1 MEEGLLILRHLKVE
15 NANAIAGITW
25 GFPAI
30 SNFLGFVHALSRKL
44 PKELELELTGCGV
57 ICHNREVQAYQPRG
71 WGDYVFALTR
81 NPLAPDPKRDDP
93 PNAKSPSFIE
103 EGRMHMTVSLVIP
116 VAGDLDDLDD
126 QEEFKQLIERLVLSQ
141 RLAGGTIISVGAV
154 ELHEPPE
161 DYEGMKIFGRKQLRQ
176 LLPGFALV
184 QRSDLLA
191 EHTRH
196 CIEQD
201 PNAEP
206 LDAWLDFA
214 ALKYQAEQPEGDID
228 DNTQAEWHYVP
239 KPGKGWLV
247 PVPIGYRGISDL
259 YEPGVVARTRDGTTP
274 FRFVESVY
282 TIGEWLSPHRINNLA
297 QLIWRYHAD
306 PESGWYLCENSY
318 QSKEIDHL

>member
-15 NANAIAGITW
+15 NANAIAGLTW

-44 PKELELELTGCGV
+44 PQELELELTGGGV

-71 WGDYVFALTR
+71 WGNYVFALTR
-81 NPLAPDPKRDDP
+81 NPLTKD
-93 PNAKSPSFIE
+93 AKSPSFIE

-116 VAGDLDDLDD
+116 VMGDLDELDEH
-126 QEEFKQLIERLVLSQ
+126 EEVEQLIERLVFCQ
-141 RLAGGTIISVGAV
+141 RLAGGTIISVGGV

-161 DYEGMKIFGRKQLRQ
+161 DYEGLNIFDRERLRE

-196 CIEQD
+196 CMEQD

-214 ALKYQAEQPEGDID
+214 ALKYQAERPEGEG
-228 DNTQAEWHYVP
+228 NENNQAKWHYVP

-247 PVPIGYRGISDL
+247 PIPIGYRGISDL
-259 YEPGVVARTRDGTTP
+259 YKPGEVAQTRDTTTP

-282 TIGEWLSPHRINNLA
+282 SVGEWLSPHRVSNLN
-297 QLIWRYHAD
+297 QLIWRYHPE

-318 QSKEIDHL
+318 LSKEIDH